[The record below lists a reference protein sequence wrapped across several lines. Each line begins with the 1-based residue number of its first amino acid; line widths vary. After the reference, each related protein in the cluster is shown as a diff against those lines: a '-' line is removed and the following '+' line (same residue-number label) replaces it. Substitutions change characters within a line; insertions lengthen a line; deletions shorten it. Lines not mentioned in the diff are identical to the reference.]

1 MAIQKSETVITKGDR
16 KKVFTK
22 LSQSVTE
29 VYYKV
34 RQVLQSVTNCYYK
47 VRYNNFIIYA
57 DIEAILKT
65 VLIAN
70 LTINTNLKLNL
81 TFYNYVNKVT
91 NIIKNLKQKDTK
103 PTKKRRF
110 AFKLL
115 CS

>member
-22 LSQSVTE
+22 LSQSVAE

>member
-34 RQVLQSVTNCYYK
+34 RQSVTNCYYK

-57 DIEAILKT
+57 DIEAILET

-103 PTKKRRF
+103 PIKKRRF

>member
-34 RQVLQSVTNCYYK
+34 RQSVTNCYYK

-57 DIEAILKT
+57 DIEAILET

>member
-1 MAIQKSETVITKGDR
+1 MTIQKGETVITKGDR
-16 KKVFTK
+16 KKVITK
-22 LSQSVTE
+22 LLQSVTE

-47 VRYNNFIIYA
+47 VRYNNFKIYA
-57 DIEAILKT
+57 DIEAILQT

-70 LTINTNLKLNL
+70 LTTDANLKLNL

-91 NIIKNLKQKDTK
+91 NIMKYLKQKDTK
-103 PTKKRRF
+103 HTKKRRF